1 MVSMGDVPAWLAL
14 VLGAVLMWFWL
25 LIGAGVVALW
35 RRDLM
40 SETFTALFNCLS
52 WPVGVVVQWVI
63 WPLVKRRKERARQER
78 LSAKVASGEYAE
90 VHARN
95 LGWKG

>member
-1 MVSMGDVPAWLAL
+1 MGDTPSWLAL
-14 VLGAVLMWFWL
+14 VLGAVLMWMWL
-25 LIGAGVVALW
+25 MIGAGVVALW

-40 SETFTALFNCLS
+40 SETFTALFNCLA
-52 WPVGVVVQWVI
+52 WPAGVVVQWVLA
-63 WPLVKRRKERARQER
+63 PLHRRRKERARQER